1 MNTKNST
8 TVGDST
14 CEATSSAS
22 LNGET
27 VQNFPATEG
36 MGQSIVINHINST
49 NYEEL

>member
-1 MNTKNST
+1 MNNCKST
-8 TVGDST
+8 TVGGFT
-14 CEATSSAS
+14 CGVTSSAS

-36 MGQSIVINHINST
+36 MGQSVVINHINST